1 MKYID
6 ILCKKVNESF
16 LIVKEQNATLK
27 SVLRGQHWDKEK
39 WLYMTGDLL
48 KEVQLYEIFH
58 DKTRKGGH

>member
-16 LIVKEQNATLK
+16 LIVKEQNATVK
-27 SVLRGQHWDKEK
+27 SVLRGQLWDKEK

-58 DKTRKGGH
+58 DKTRKGDH